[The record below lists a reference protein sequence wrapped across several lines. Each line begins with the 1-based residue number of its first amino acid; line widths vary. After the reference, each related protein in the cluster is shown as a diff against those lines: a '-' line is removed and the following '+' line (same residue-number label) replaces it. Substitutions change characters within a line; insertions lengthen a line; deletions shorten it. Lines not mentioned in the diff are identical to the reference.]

1 MVYVKFLPKNMTR
14 PVPVKIVFLSHTVLV
29 FSFFNIL
36 YWLPPYAQR
45 RYEEMNKDV
54 SNYIEEMVYNW
65 KSEAFCAS
73 FWLEWWQVAGI
84 QALKCLEQEYKIIR
98 TVSGIIFL

>member
-1 MVYVKFLPKNMTR
+1 
-14 PVPVKIVFLSHTVLV
+14 
-29 FSFFNIL
+29 
-36 YWLPPYAQR
+36 
-45 RYEEMNKDV
+45 MNKDV
-54 SNYIEEMVYNW
+54 SNYIEEMVYNG

-98 TVSGIIFL
+98 TVSGTILDSILPQAHAI